1 MNANKIKTVHTSR
14 TIMYSELQK
23 VMDFGMEADNYT
35 EALENNVTG
44 KKSSSGVNKTANY
57 LKQLYGFDLKNDL
70 FLVYR
75 YFWKIAD
82 TKEKPLLAF
91 IYAINNDDLL
101 AESIDVVCKTQV
113 GEKATVES
121 FEDEIEKYHPKPI
134 LFKTKFWIVTHNAW
148 PYEFTKNHFLLI
160 YRPAHIEDSSQMN
173 NHAYAEIKEIITKLN
188 REHGLGSGTF
198 LMRFG
203 DMKKTGAT
211 VLHLHAQIIEGD
223 SEHPNYDPQK
233 GVITRVG

>member
-1 MNANKIKTVHTSR
+1 MDNNLLNIQSARKEDQIAIMKKI
-14 TIMYSELQK
+14 
-23 VMDFGMEADNYT
+23 
-35 EALENNVTG
+35 
-44 KKSSSGVNKTANY
+44 
-57 LKQLYGFDLKNDL
+57 
-70 FLVYR
+70 
-75 YFWKIAD
+75 IAD
-82 TKEKPLLAF
+82 G
-91 IYAINNDDLL
+91 
-101 AESIDVVCKTQV
+101 VCPFCEQNL
-113 GEKATVES
+113 G
-121 FEDEIEKYHPKPI
+121 KYHPKPI